1 MCGSMASSRVSL
13 DRPPVDPLPAGG
25 DALDALL
32 LAITACKGR
41 QRELEEQLEDLLLHL
56 SEALEQGSV
65 DPSFQHAGWSFVH
78 SPGRLKATYP
88 ESVNRLEAE
97 LKAARQRALQQGLVS
112 QERGKPFWTV
122 RPAQV

>member
-1 MCGSMASSRVSL
+1 
-13 DRPPVDPLPAGG
+13 
-25 DALDALL
+25 
-32 LAITACKGR
+32 
-41 QRELEEQLEDLLLHL
+41 
-56 SEALEQGSV
+56 V

-78 SPGRLKATYP
+78 CPGRLKATYP

-122 RPAQV
+122 RPAQA